1 MSIVVGY
8 IPTPEGRAALRR
20 AELEA
25 VRRGVKL
32 VVVNSQEG
40 GREWDAHDAR
50 RFEQELAKVRHK
62 LDDAGIENEVRT
74 LVKGNT
80 PAEDLIEVA
89 AAENAEYIVIG
100 LRRRSPVGKLFLG
113 SNAQQILLGAD
124 CAVIAVK
131 ADKADQA

>member
-1 MSIVVGY
+1 MSIIVGY

-40 GREWDAHDAR
+40 GHDWDAHDAR
-50 RFEQELAKVRHK
+50 RFEQELSEVRRK
-62 LDDAGIENEVRT
+62 LDDAGIQNEVRT

-89 AAENAEYIVIG
+89 NAENAEYIVIG
-100 LRRRSPVGKLFLG
+100 LRRRSPVGKLLLG
-113 SNAQQILLGAD
+113 SNAQRILLTAD
-124 CAVIAVK
+124 CPVIAVK
-131 ADKADQA
+131 ADAADR